1 MICKCYIFFF
11 LRYDVINGRGY
22 ILGIFIVFIGIFL
35 NWYYLLIVNVWWNMF
50 KYWVKVKKY

>member
-1 MICKCYIFFF
+1 MFFF

-50 KYWVKVKKY
+50 KYWVKVKKVLEN